1 MELHTNN
8 ERELKAFGARLGAVM
23 TGGEIVELV
32 GDIGAGKTTLT
43 KAIASGMGIV
53 DDVGSPSYTLSQLY
67 EAPHGLSLVHYDFYR
82 LDDPGIM
89 ADELRETL
97 ADPRVTTVIEWGD
110 IIAGVLPSDHLRV
123 RITPT
128 GETSRQLT
136 LTAGGNSSTG
146 LLEKLR

>member
-8 ERELKAFGARLGAVM
+8 ERELKAFGTRLGAVM

-32 GDIGAGKTTLT
+32 GDVGAGKTTLT

-110 IIAGVLPSDHLRV
+110 IIAGVLPSDHLQV

>member
-8 ERELKAFGARLGAVM
+8 ERELKAFGTRLGAVM

-32 GDIGAGKTTLT
+32 GDVGAGKTTLT
-43 KAIASGMGIV
+43 KAIASGMGII

-110 IIAGVLPSDHLRV
+110 IIAGVLPSDHLQV

>member
-8 ERELKAFGARLGAVM
+8 ERELKAFGTRLGAVM

-32 GDIGAGKTTLT
+32 GDVGAGKTTLT

-110 IIAGVLPSDHLRV
+110 IIAGVLPSDHLQV

-136 LTAGGNSSTG
+136 LTAGGSASAG

>member
-8 ERELKAFGARLGAVM
+8 ERELKAFGTRLGAVM

-32 GDIGAGKTTLT
+32 GDVGAGKTTLT
-43 KAIASGMGIV
+43 KAIASGMGII

-110 IIAGVLPSDHLRV
+110 IIAGVLPSDHLQV

-128 GETSRQLT
+128 GETSRRLT